1 MKFPKSFRI
10 PALGLIALIMA
21 TSCVSRKEV
30 VYFQGLEEAQARMD
44 ESQPKSLRI
53 KPNDLLTI
61 SVSAAEQEAALPFNL
76 PVIGASQ
83 GGLNMGTGVSGQP
96 QLQTFLV
103 DEAGTIDFPVLGKV
117 EAAGYS
123 QEKLAVRL
131 KEEIREYV
139 QDPIV
144 NVRLVNFQISVL
156 GEVNRPGT
164 FDVQDDYFSLPQA
177 LGMAGDMSIYG
188 KRDNVLVVRE
198 EGGTKTHAYLDL
210 SDAEVINSPYYYL
223 QQNDVVYV
231 EPNKAQRQ
239 SASYNRNAGIYIS
252 IASVLVS
259 VAVLLTR

>member
-10 PALGLIALIMA
+10 PAFGLFALIMA
-21 TSCVSRKEV
+21 TSCVSRQEV
-30 VYFQGLEEAQARMD
+30 VYFQGLDEAQARMD
-44 ESQPKSLRI
+44 NEQQKNLRI
-53 KPNDLLTI
+53 KPNDQLTI
-61 SVSAAEQEAALPFNL
+61 SVSAPEQVAALPFNL
-76 PVIGASQ
+76 PVIGVDP
-83 GGLNMGTGVSGQP
+83 GGSDLGLSATGRQ
-96 QLQTFLV
+96 QLQTFQV
-103 DEAGTIDFPVLGKV
+103 EKNGTIDFPVLGKV

-123 QEKLAVRL
+123 QEQLAAKL
-131 KEEIREYV
+131 KEQIKVYV

-144 NVRLVNFQISVL
+144 NVRVVNFHISVL
-156 GEVNRPGT
+156 GEVTRPGT
-164 FDVQDDYFSLPQA
+164 FEVQDDYFSLPQA

-188 KRDNVLVVRE
+188 RRDNVLVVRE

-210 SDAEVINSPYYYL
+210 GDADVINSPYYYL
-223 QQNDVVYV
+223 QQNDVIYV